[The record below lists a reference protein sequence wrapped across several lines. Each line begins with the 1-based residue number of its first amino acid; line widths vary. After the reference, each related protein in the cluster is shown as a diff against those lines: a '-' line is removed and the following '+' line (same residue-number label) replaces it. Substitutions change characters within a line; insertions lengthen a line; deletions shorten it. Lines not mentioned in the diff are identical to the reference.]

1 MQQRYKNA
9 ATIYKNAAVI
19 NKNAAWCDITCGNKT

>member
-1 MQQRYKNA
+1 MQQQYIKMQQRYKNA
-9 ATIYKNAAVI
+9 AAI